1 MINLDV
7 NYIFSHGKMT
17 TSIKKVCIMLVLTF
31 VIYNFDEAEILYC
44 TQIEQLLM
52 MGFNHYLASFP
63 LIFYTVS

>member
-31 VIYNFDEAEILYC
+31 VIYHLILYC

-52 MGFNHYLASFP
+52 MGFNH
-63 LIFYTVS
+63 